1 MERKKIII
9 ENSRQQ
15 PQEFR
20 IDEYEDHCV
29 IGALLSR
36 DVEQV
41 EIPAEIN
48 GKPVTTIDGDCFFSC
63 RNMKSILL
71 PDSIIEIGVQAFAM
85 CIDLAEIELPDSITT
100 IGKFAFR
107 DCTGLKKIVMP
118 SGLKRLETGTFGF
131 CYLPDDVEITFK
143 EGLETIESG
152 IFSSGGLSLFF
163 TLKLPRSVKTIANGA
178 FVSGMNIITDLPY
191 DEKWFEC

>member
-15 PQEFR
+15 PQEFG

-29 IGALLSR
+29 IDALLSR
-36 DVEQV
+36 EAEQV

-85 CIDLAEIELPDSITT
+85 CKGLAEIELPDSITT

-131 CYLPDDVEITFK
+131 CYLPDDVEIILK
-143 EGLETIESG
+143 DGLETIEPR
-152 IFSSGGLSLFF
+152 IFNSDGLSLSF
-163 TLKLPRSVKTIANGA
+163 TLRLPKSVKMIDGGA
-178 FVSGMNIITDLPY
+178 FVFGMNIITDLPF
-191 DEKWFEC
+191 DEKWFAI

>member
-15 PQEFR
+15 PQEFG

-36 DVEQV
+36 EVEQV
-41 EIPAEIN
+41 EIPAEIG
-48 GKPVTTIDGDCFFSC
+48 GKPVNAIGGDCFFNC
-63 RNMKSILL
+63 ENMKSILL

-85 CIDLAEIELPDSITT
+85 CKDLAEIELPDSITT

-118 SGLKRLETGTFGF
+118 SGLKRLEMGTFGF
-131 CYLPDDVEITFK
+131 CYLPDDVEIILK
-143 EGLETIESG
+143 EGLETIESR
-152 IFSSGGLSLFF
+152 IFNSGGLNLFF
-163 TLKLPRSVKTIANGA
+163 TLKLPKSVKTIANGA

>member
-9 ENSRQQ
+9 KNSRQKL
-15 PQEFR
+15 QEFG

-29 IGALLSR
+29 MGALLSR
-36 DVEQV
+36 EVEQV

-71 PDSIIEIGVQAFAM
+71 PDSITEIGVQAFAM
-85 CIDLAEIELPDSITT
+85 CKGLAEIDLPDSITT

-118 SGLKRLETGTFGF
+118 AGLKKLETGMFYD
-131 CYLPDDVEITFK
+131 CSLPDDVDILLK
-143 EGLETIESG
+143 EGLEIIESE
-152 IFSSGGLSLFF
+152 IFKSWPHRLSF
-163 TLKLPRSVKTIANGA
+163 TLKLPHHVKTIADGA
-178 FVSGMNIITDLPY
+178 FVPGMNIVTDLPY
-191 DEKWFEC
+191 DEKWFDL